1 MKNVFAEHPPIS
13 VKDCFYI
20 VERHKNRFTY
30 PLHSHREYELNFICN
45 GAGVRRIVG
54 DSVETIGQYDLVLI
68 AGNQLEHVWEQGEC
82 TSEDIREITI
92 QFSADLFETGLLSK
106 SQFEP
111 ILKMLQ
117 QASHGLC
124 FPVEAIMKVY
134 SELDTLASNADS
146 FEQMI
151 SCIRILHKLSG
162 FEGRVLATSAFAKIP
177 RSHEFDR
184 IERIQHY
191 VHDHYAEPLTLEKL
205 ADMISMSP
213 SSCSRY
219 FRTHAGR
226 TISDYIVDVR
236 LGNAARALVDT
247 NQSISAICFDCGF
260 NNLSNFNRVFKAR
273 KGVTPGEFRRLYMK
287 TKVII

>member
-1 MKNVFAEHPPIS
+1 MKNVFAESIPLS
-13 VKDCFYI
+13 AKDSFYI
-20 VERHKNRFTY
+20 VERHKNKFTY
-30 PLHSHREYELNFICN
+30 PLHSHREYELNFVCN

-68 AGNQLEHVWEQGEC
+68 GGNELEHVWEQGEC

-92 QFSADLFETGLLSK
+92 QFSPDLFGSGLLSR
-106 SQFEP
+106 SRFES
-111 ILKMLQ
+111 ISEMLQ

-124 FPVEAIMKVY
+124 FPQEAIMKVY
-134 SELDTLASNADS
+134 SALDTLASEPDG

-151 SCIRILHKLSG
+151 CCIRILHQLSG
-162 FEGRVLATSAFAKIP
+162 FQGRVLATSAFAKIP

-184 IERIQHY
+184 IERIQQY
-191 VHDHYAEPLTLEKL
+191 VHSHYSEPLSLDKM

-219 FRTHAGR
+219 FRTHTGK
-226 TISDYIVDVR
+226 TLSDYIVDVR

-247 NQSISAICFDCGF
+247 NQSISAICYDCGF

-273 KGVTPGEFRRLYMK
+273 KGVTPGEFRQLYMK
-287 TKVII
+287 KKVII